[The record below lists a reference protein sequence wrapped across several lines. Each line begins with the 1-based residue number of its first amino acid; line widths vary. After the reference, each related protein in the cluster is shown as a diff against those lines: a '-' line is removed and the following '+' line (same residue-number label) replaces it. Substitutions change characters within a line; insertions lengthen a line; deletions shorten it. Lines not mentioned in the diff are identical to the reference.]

1 LVEHYFF
8 TFFAK
13 RSLEKNVVKSLIML
27 EIQTS
32 KTKEP
37 STKEVAYIHL
47 LAKIIFIAKVKF
59 EK

>member
-1 LVEHYFF
+1 
-8 TFFAK
+8 
-13 RSLEKNVVKSLIML
+13 ML